1 MAGLQRN
8 IDTSVFHRAPKARL
22 RTAVRGEGPY
32 ILDDA
37 GNRYIDASGGAAV
50 SCLGHSHPAPI
61 RAIQEQATT
70 LAFAHTGFFTSNAL
84 ENLATF
90 LTSEAPGNL
99 TKAYFTSGGSESVET
114 ALKLARQYCVET
126 GQAQRCRIIA
136 RRQSYHGNTLGAL
149 SAGGNLWRRAA
160 YEPLLI
166 AVSHVAP
173 CYPYR
178 DRQPDETEA
187 GYGLRI
193 ADELEAEILRL
204 GPETVMCFIAETV
217 AGATLGCV
225 PPVAGYFKRLRQI
238 CDKYGVLLILDEV
251 MCGMGRTGTLFAYE
265 QEGITPDLVTIAKGL
280 GAGYQPVGAVLCS
293 DRIYEAIVE
302 GSGFFQHGHTYTGH
316 VTACA
321 AALAVQEAI
330 RDEKLLDNVN
340 RAGAFLADRLN
351 ETFGDHPH
359 VGDIRGRGLFWAM
372 EFVHDRAS
380 KAPFDPDDKVA
391 PRIKASALDHGLIC
405 YPMGGVIDGRSG
417 DHVMLAPPFIVN
429 DDHIDEIVGKLKA
442 TVDTVLAKR
451 SASSVSC

>member
-1 MAGLQRN
+1 MDGLQRN
-8 IDTSVFHRAPKARL
+8 SDTSVFHRAPKTRL
-22 RTAVRGEGPY
+22 RTAVKGDGPY
-32 ILDDA
+32 ILDDS

-61 RAIQEQATT
+61 RAIQEQVAT
-70 LAFAHTGFFTSNAL
+70 LAFAHTGFFTSSVL
-84 ENLATF
+84 EDLASF
-90 LTSEAPGNL
+90 LTAEAPGNL
-99 TKAYFTSGGSESVET
+99 TKAYLTSGGSESVET
-114 ALKLARQYCVET
+114 ALKLARQYCVEI
-126 GQAQRCRIIA
+126 GEPQRGRIIA

-166 AVSHVAP
+166 DVSHVSP

-178 DRQPDETEA
+178 DRHPGESAED
-187 GYGLRI
+187 YGLRI
-193 ADELEAEILRL
+193 ADELETTILQL

-225 PPVAGYFKRLRQI
+225 PPAPFYFKRLRQI

-293 DRIYEAIVE
+293 DRIYDAIV
-302 GSGFFQHGHTYTGH
+302 GGTGFFQHGHTYTGH

-321 AALAVQEAI
+321 AALAVQQAI

-340 RAGAFLADRLN
+340 KAGALLANRLN
-351 ETFGDHPH
+351 QTFGDHPH

-372 EFVHDRAS
+372 EFVKDRRS
-380 KAPFDPDDKVA
+380 KAPLDPDEKTA
-391 PRIKASALDHGLIC
+391 ARIKAAALDHGLIC

-417 DHVMLAPPFIVN
+417 DHVMLAPPFIV
-429 DDHIDEIVGKLKA
+429 DESHIEEIIAKLKA
-442 TVDTVLAKR
+442 TIDTVVPG
-451 SASSVSC
+451 S

>member
-1 MAGLQRN
+1 MAGLKRN
-8 IDTSVFHRAPKARL
+8 IDTSVFHRAPKTKL
-22 RTAVRGEGPY
+22 RTAVKGDGPY

-84 ENLATF
+84 ENLASF

-99 TKAYFTSGGSESVET
+99 TRAYFTSGGSESVET

-126 GQAQRCRIIA
+126 GQAQRSRIIA

-166 AVSHVAP
+166 GVTHVAP

-178 DRQPDETEA
+178 DRRADETEA
-187 GYGLRI
+187 DYGLRI

-225 PPVAGYFKRLRQI
+225 PPVPGYLKRIREI

-265 QEGITPDLVTIAKGL
+265 QEGIAPDLVTIAKGL
-280 GAGYQPVGAVLCS
+280 GAGYQPVGAVLAS
-293 DRIYEAIVE
+293 ERIYEAIVE

-330 RDEKLLDNVN
+330 RDENLLDNVK
-340 RAGAFLADRLN
+340 RAGGWLAEGLKL
-351 ETFGDHPH
+351 TFGAHPH
-359 VGDIRGRGLFWAM
+359 VGDIRGRGLFWAL
-372 EFVHDRAS
+372 EFVADRAT
-380 KAPFDPDDKVA
+380 KAPFDPDAKIA
-391 PRIKASALDHGLIC
+391 ARLKAAALDHGLIC
-405 YPMGGVIDGRSG
+405 YPMGGIIDGRQG
-417 DHVMLAPPFIVN
+417 DHVMLAPPFIV
-429 DDHIDEIVGKLKA
+429 DDGHIAEIIGKLEA
-442 TVDTVLAKR
+442 TIKEVLAKP
-451 SASSVSC
+451 

>member
-1 MAGLQRN
+1 MAGPKRN
-8 IDTSVFHRAPKARL
+8 IDTSVFHRAPKTKL
-22 RTAVRGEGPY
+22 RTAVKGDGPY

-70 LAFAHTGFFTSNAL
+70 LAFAHTGFFTSTAL
-84 ENLATF
+84 ENLAAL

-99 TKAYFTSGGSESVET
+99 TRAYFTSGGSESVET

-126 GQAQRCRIIA
+126 GQAQRSRIIA

-166 AVSHVAP
+166 GVTHVAP

-178 DRQPDETEA
+178 DRGTDETETE
-187 GYGLRI
+187 YGLRI
-193 ADELEAEILRL
+193 ADELETEILRL

-225 PPVAGYFKRLRQI
+225 PPVPGYLKRVREI

-265 QEGITPDLVTIAKGL
+265 QEGIAPDLVTIAKGL
-280 GAGYQPVGAVLCS
+280 GAGYQPVGAVLAS
-293 DRIYEAIVE
+293 ERIYEAIVD

-340 RAGAFLADRLN
+340 RAGSWLAEGLKL
-351 ETFGDHPH
+351 TFGAHPH
-359 VGDIRGRGLFWAM
+359 VGDIRGRGLFWAL
-372 EFVHDRAS
+372 EFVADRET
-380 KAPFDPDDKVA
+380 KEPFDPDKKIA
-391 PRIKASALDHGLIC
+391 ARLKASALDHGLIC
-405 YPMGGVIDGRSG
+405 YPMGGVIDGRQG
-417 DHVMLAPPFIVN
+417 DHVMLAPPFIV
-429 DDHIDEIVGKLKA
+429 DDGHVEEIIGKLEATIKEVMKA
-442 TVDTVLAKR
+442 
-451 SASSVSC
+451 

>member
-1 MAGLQRN
+1 MDGLQRN
-8 IDTSVFHRAPKARL
+8 SDTSVFHRAPKTRL
-22 RTAVRGEGPY
+22 RTAVKGDGPY
-32 ILDDA
+32 ILDDS

-61 RAIQEQATT
+61 RAIQEQAAT
-70 LAFAHTGFFTSNAL
+70 LAFAHTGFFTSSVL
-84 ENLATF
+84 EDLASF
-90 LTSEAPGNL
+90 LTYEAPGNL
-99 TKAYFTSGGSESVET
+99 TKAYLTSGGSESVET
-114 ALKLARQYCVET
+114 ALKLARQYCVEI
-126 GQAQRCRIIA
+126 GEPQRSRIIA

-166 AVSHVAP
+166 DVSHVSP

-178 DRQPDETEA
+178 DRYPGESAEA
-187 GYGLRI
+187 FGLRI
-193 ADELEAEILRL
+193 ADELEATILSL
-204 GPETVMCFIAETV
+204 GPETVLCFIAETV

-225 PPVAGYFKRLRQI
+225 PPVPGYFERLRQI

-280 GAGYQPVGAVLCS
+280 GAGYQPVGAVLCRE
-293 DRIYEAIVE
+293 RIYDAIV
-302 GSGFFQHGHTYTGH
+302 GGTGFFQHGHTYTGH

-321 AALAVQEAI
+321 AALAVQQAI

-340 RAGAFLADRLN
+340 RAGALLANRLN
-351 ETFGDHPH
+351 ETFGDHPN

-372 EFVHDRAS
+372 EFVKDRAS
-380 KAPFDPDDKVA
+380 KAPLDPDA
-391 PRIKASALDHGLIC
+391 RTAARIKATALDHGLIC

-417 DHVMLAPPFIVN
+417 DHVMLAPPFIV
-429 DDHIDEIVGKLKA
+429 DDGHIEEIIAKLKA
-442 TVDTVLAKR
+442 TVDTVLPT
-451 SASSVSC
+451 S